1 MSKVFSELE
10 QIFKYRLLSN
20 ADVPSYITRMSRMG
34 KVDEVQKIALFGL
47 ILTKL
52 AELEDKL
59 EVSNMPVVELSAPFP
74 LTLPN
79 DAPTVPP
86 IFSCPDCDMVAKSQ
100 LGLISHSRKHN
111 KVV

>member
-1 MSKVFSELE
+1 
-10 QIFKYRLLSN
+10 
-20 ADVPSYITRMSRMG
+20 MG

-79 DAPTVPP
+79 DAPPEPAPTFVGTTL
-86 IFSCPDCDMVAKSQ
+86 ICDVCDKECASAF
-100 LGLISHSRKHN
+100 GLQAHKRSHK
-111 KVV
+111 K